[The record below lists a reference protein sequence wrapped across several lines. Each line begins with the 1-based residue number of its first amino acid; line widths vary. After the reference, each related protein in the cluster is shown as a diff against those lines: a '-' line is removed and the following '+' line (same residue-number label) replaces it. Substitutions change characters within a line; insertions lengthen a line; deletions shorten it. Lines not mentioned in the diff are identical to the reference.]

1 MHWVGDNIIQR
12 PSLWMRDPETREVAS
27 TKANWEGA
35 ALTGATRNYSYMM
48 VGDEMVAVRRHSCW
62 CNACFNCN
70 GRVRNPARNT
80 AAHTRTTATTTCH
93 VAGGESGELDRVEL
107 NMSSETIKRRT
118 RNYKYKAGVSLA
130 NSKSCPLRRGVVA
143 SLV

>member
-1 MHWVGDNIIQR
+1 MHWVGDGVILR
-12 PSLWMRDPETREVAS
+12 PSLWMRDPETREVAL
-27 TKANWEGA
+27 TKANWEVA
-35 ALTGATRNYSYMM
+35 ALTSATRNYSYMM

-70 GRVRNPARNT
+70 GRVTNAARNT
-80 AAHTRTTATTTCH
+80 AAHTRATATTAWD
-93 VAGGESGELDRVEL
+93 VAGRESGQLDGVEL
-107 NMSSETIKRRT
+107 NVTSETIKRRT